1 MSLTII
7 PGTIA
12 DNKTAVNTDTLEQR
26 LSRLE
31 WEVQQLQAKLDTVF
45 NHYFNINQP
54 RFDYSLN
61 WSLNK
66 PSDDPINY

>member
-1 MSLTII
+1 MTLTVI

-12 DNKTAVNTDTLEQR
+12 GSKLEQR
-26 LSRLE
+26 LSQLE
-31 WEVQQLQAKLDTVF
+31 TEVRELQSKLDTLF

-61 WSLNK
+61 WSLSN
-66 PSDDPINY
+66 DPINY

>member
-12 DNKTAVNTDTLEQR
+12 DNKAIDITVLYQR
-26 LSRLE
+26 LNQLE
-31 WEVQQLQAKLDTVF
+31 TGVRELQSKLDTMF
-45 NHYFNINQP
+45 SHYFNINQP
-54 RFDYSLN
+54 HFDYSLN

>member
-12 DNKTAVNTDTLEQR
+12 DNKAIDITVLYQR
-26 LSRLE
+26 LNQLE
-31 WEVQQLQAKLDTVF
+31 TEVRELQSKLDTVL
-45 NHYFNINQP
+45 NSYFNTNQP

-66 PSDDPINY
+66 PTDDPINY